1 MHLLLDYIL
10 ILLLIILKKFHSV
23 FHSGCTNLH
32 SYQQCMRV
40 PFSLILTDT
49 YMNIFLNFHFLGV
62 SDAKHL
68 FMYMLALCG
77 FFGNVSIRV
86 FVHFS
91 LILFAIELYINFLIY
106 FMY

>member
-32 SYQQCMRV
+32 SYQQC
-40 PFSLILTDT
+40 ILTDT